1 MKVSTDTS
9 EIMRG
14 KQAFSRKFH
23 VDVAMAKKLRA
34 IAGLNQRKFAKLLDG
49 DARAL
54 RGGAA
59 LPTHQE
65 DSAMPVRKV
74 LLLAEGLRREVG
86 GKIIVREASFALAAG
101 EVVAIT
107 GPSGAG
113 KSSLL
118 RLVNRL
124 DAPSAGRVM
133 LAGAD
138 TAALDVHELRRRV
151 GMVMQQ
157 ANLFPGTVAEN
168 VGYGPALCGEL
179 LKADEVG
186 ELLRTVGLAGY
197 AKRDVAGLSGGE
209 AQRVSLA
216 RTLANR
222 PQVLLLDEPTSALD
236 DAAKLVVEEALRA
249 AMAQVAGACL
259 IVTHDAAQAA
269 RLAQRTLQMRGGV
282 LRDEAVG
289 DASGDSNV

>member
-1 MKVSTDTS
+1 LPD
-9 EIMRG
+9 EIPAAANG
-14 KQAFSRKFH
+14 IL
-23 VDVAMAKKLRA
+23 LRA
-34 IAGLNQRKFAKLLDG
+34 EN
-49 DARAL
+49 
-54 RGGAA
+54 
-59 LPTHQE
+59 
-65 DSAMPVRKV
+65 
-74 LLLAEGLRREVG
+74 LRRQVG
-86 GKIIVREASFALAAG
+86 ANTIVREASFALRVG

-118 RLVNRL
+118 RLLNRL
-124 DAPSAGRVM
+124 DAPTAGTVW
-133 LAGAD
+133 LEGAD

-168 VGYGPALCGEL
+168 VLYGPALRGVIMDTAEIEGL
-179 LKADEVG
+179 LT
-186 ELLRTVGLAGY
+186 TVGLAGY
-197 AKRDVAGLSGGE
+197 ASRDVSALSGGE

-222 PQVLLLDEPTSALD
+222 PQVLLLDEPTSSLD

-249 AMAQVAGACL
+249 AMAKVEGACL

-269 RLAQRTLQMRGGV
+269 RLAQRTLVMREGT
-282 LRDEAVG
+282 LRDDPAG
-289 DASGDSNV
+289 L

>member
-1 MKVSTDTS
+1 MQATQTNESA
-9 EIMRG
+9 RG
-14 KQAFSRKFH
+14 
-23 VDVAMAKKLRA
+23 DGAMAD
-34 IAGLNQRKFAKLLDG
+34 RK
-49 DARAL
+49 
-54 RGGAA
+54 
-59 LPTHQE
+59 P
-65 DSAMPVRKV
+65 
-74 LLLAEGLRREVG
+74 LLLAEGVRAEGGRRKAG
-86 GKIIVREASFALAAG
+86 GRVIVREASFSLAAG

-118 RLVNRL
+118 RLLNRL
-124 DAPSAGRVM
+124 DAPSAGRVL

-138 TAALDVHELRRRV
+138 TGALDVHELRWRV

-157 ANLFPGTVAEN
+157 ANLFPGTVAQT
-168 VGYGPALCGEL
+168 VSYGPGLRGVVL
-179 LKADEVG
+179 NADEVE

-197 AKRDVAGLSGGE
+197 AGRDVAALSGGE

-236 DAAKLVVEEALRA
+236 EAAKRVVEEALRA

-259 IVTHDAAQAA
+259 MVTHDEAPAG
-269 RLAQRTLQMRGGV
+269 RLAPRTLPLQRG
-282 LRDEAVG
+282 
-289 DASGDSNV
+289 